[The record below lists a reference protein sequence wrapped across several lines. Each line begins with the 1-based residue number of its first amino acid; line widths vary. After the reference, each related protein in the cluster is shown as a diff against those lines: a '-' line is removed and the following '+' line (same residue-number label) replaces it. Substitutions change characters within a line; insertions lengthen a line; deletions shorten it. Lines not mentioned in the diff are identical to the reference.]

1 MSITT
6 PPKAGGATRPPGE
19 PAPSVPIKAIK
30 LRHPWRMVFAIL
42 LVVVFVSI
50 VVDAALRPAYDWPAV
65 GKYLFDRRISQAAV
79 VTLQL
84 TVYSMVIAIV
94 LGVILAVMRLS
105 PNPVVKSLAW
115 FYLWIFRGTP
125 VYVQLTIWGLIS
137 LIYSSIDIGIPFM
150 DPWVSFSTNAALS
163 TFTIAIIGLA
173 LNEAA
178 YMAEIVRAGL
188 LAVDSG
194 QEEAATALGMSWS
207 QTMTRVILP
216 QSMRVIIPPTGNEV
230 ISMLKTTSL
239 VTAVPFSF
247 ELFTRSRDIS
257 AETFNP
263 IPLLIVASIWYLFF
277 TSILMVGQY
286 FLEKR
291 FARGVGDRQPDRKD
305 AVGTGTGTLTGVVP
319 VIGSGQPSVIAPPR
333 ENDPPANPGG
343 VK

>member
-1 MSITT
+1 MSSTIPST
-6 PPKAGGATRPPGE
+6 AGGATLPPGE
-19 PAPSVPIKAIK
+19 PARSVPIKAIK
-30 LRHPWRMVFAIL
+30 LRHPWRMVFAIV
-42 LVVVFVSI
+42 LVVIFVSV

-84 TVYSMVIAIV
+84 TVYAMVIAIV

-188 LAVDSG
+188 LAVDRG

-277 TSILMVGQY
+277 TSILMVGQH

-319 VIGSGQPSVIAPPR
+319 VVGSGQPSVIAPPR
-333 ENDPPANPGG
+333 ENDPPANPGD

>member
-1 MSITT
+1 VSTT
-6 PPKAGGATRPPGE
+6 NTTGDAAY
-19 PAPSVPIKAIK
+19 PSEPIKAIR
-30 LRHPWRMVFAIL
+30 LRHPWRIVFAVL
-42 LVVVFVSI
+42 LVAVFALFVI
-50 VVDAALRPAYDWPAV
+50 DAAFRPAYDWPAV
-65 GKYLFDRRISQAAV
+65 GKYLFDRRISMAAV
-79 VTLQL
+79 VTIQL
-84 TVYSMVIAIV
+84 TVFSMVIAII

-105 PNPVVKSLAW
+105 PNPVVKSVAW

-137 LIYSSIDIGIPFM
+137 LIYTSIDIGIPFM
-150 DPWVSFSTNAALS
+150 DPWVSFSTNAALN
-163 TFTIAIIGLA
+163 TFTLAIIGLA

-188 LAVDSG
+188 LSVDKG
-194 QEEAATALGMSWS
+194 QEEASVALGMSWS

-239 VTAVPFSF
+239 VTAVPFSL

-291 FARGVGDRQPDRKD
+291 FSRGVGDRQTTKSDPP
-305 AVGTGTGTLTGVVP
+305 APTTGAITGVVP
-319 VIGSGQPSVIAPPR
+319 VIGAGQATVIVPPTTDAPGTAG
-333 ENDPPANPGG
+333 DGG
-343 VK
+343 AR

>member
-1 MSITT
+1 VSGPAAGST
-6 PPKAGGATRPPGE
+6 PPLGE
-19 PAPSVPIKAIK
+19 TGPLSEPIKAIR
-30 LRHPWRMVFAIL
+30 LRHPWRMVFAVL
-42 LVVVFVSI
+42 LVLIFVFFVI
-50 VVDAALRPAYDWPAV
+50 DAAFRPAYDWPAV
-65 GKYLFDRRISQAAV
+65 GKYLFDRRISMAAL
-79 VTLQL
+79 VTIEL
-84 TVYSMVIAIV
+84 TVFSMVIAII

-105 PNPVVKSLAW
+105 PNPVVKSVAW

-137 LIYSSIDIGIPFM
+137 LIYTSIDIGLPFM
-150 DPWVSFSTNAALS
+150 TPWISFSTNAALN
-163 TFTIAIIGLA
+163 TFTLAVIGLA

-188 LAVDSG
+188 LSVDKG
-194 QEEAATALGMSWS
+194 QEEASVALGMSWS

-239 VTAVPFSF
+239 VTAVPFSL

-291 FARGVGDRQPDRKD
+291 FSRGVGDRQTNKSD
-305 AVGTGTGTLTGVVP
+305 AGAGGGLTGAVPIVGAGQPTVVLPPTHDTPGTPGTGGTP
-319 VIGSGQPSVIAPPR
+319 
-333 ENDPPANPGG
+333 
-343 VK
+343 

>member
-1 MSITT
+1 MSTT
-6 PPKAGGATRPPGE
+6 NPNPSGGVIRPPAE
-19 PAPSVPIKAIK
+19 PERSVPIKAIK
-30 LRHPWRMVFAIL
+30 LRHPWRMVFAVL
-42 LVVVFVSI
+42 LVLIFVI
-50 VVDAALRPAYDWPAV
+50 VIVDAAFRPAFDWPSVAT
-65 GKYLFDRRISQAAV
+65 YLFDRRISQAAL
-79 VTLQL
+79 VTLEL
-84 TVYSMVIAIV
+84 TVYSMAIAIV

-115 FYLWIFRGTP
+115 FYLWVFRGTP

-137 LIYSSIDIGIPFM
+137 LIYSSIDIGIPLM
-150 DPWVSFSTNAALS
+150 EPWVSFQTQAALN
-163 TFTIAIIGLA
+163 TFTLAIIGLA

-188 LAVDSG
+188 LAVDPG

-291 FARGVGDRQPDRKD
+291 FARGVGDRQPDKKD
-305 AVGTGTGTLTGVVP
+305 NVGTGTGAFTGVVP
-319 VIGSGQPSVIAPPR
+319 TVGSGQPTVIVPPKGT
-333 ENDPPANPGG
+333 PPTNPGG
-343 VK
+343 KP